1 MEQLVRLV
9 EVSKRYGE
17 KIAVDQVSFS
27 IPPGQVMGLLGP
39 NGAGK
44 TSIIRMITTITQPDA
59 GRILFQ
65 NQPLSDKH
73 QSAIGYLPEERGL
86 YKQMFVGEHLIYLA
100 RLKGMEK
107 AAARS
112 AAGEWLEK
120 LQLSA
125 RWGQRVEELSKGLQ
139 QQVQFIA
146 TVMHSPALI
155 ILDEPFSG
163 LDPVNASRLKEEIL
177 RLRDEGAAIILS
189 THRMEQAE
197 SICQQIVLINQ
208 GKNILSGELSTIQTF
223 GQPVRYAITY
233 EGIWPAMPDE
243 SVYKF
248 LFPRPGC
255 ASAQLPDAVRPA
267 ELISYLIHKGIDI
280 QSFTREIPSLNE
292 IFIRLVNDK

>member
-1 MEQLVRLV
+1 MEHLVRLV

-17 KIAVDQVSFS
+17 KTAVNQVSLS
-27 IPPGQVMGLLGP
+27 IPAGQIMGLLGP

-59 GRILFQ
+59 GRIFFQ
-65 NQPLSDKH
+65 EEPLSDKH

-107 AAARS
+107 AAARN

-146 TVMHSPALI
+146 TVMHQPALI

-208 GKNILSGELSTIQTF
+208 GNNILSGELSAIQAY
-223 GQPVRYAITY
+223 GQPKRYAITY
-233 EGIWPAMPDE
+233 AGTWPTLPELIDY
-243 SVYKF
+243 S
-248 LFPRPGC
+248 LHSPRPGC
-255 ASAQLPDAVRPA
+255 TLVELPDAMRPV
-267 ELISYLIHKGIDI
+267 ELIAFLIEKGIDI

>member
-1 MEQLVRLV
+1 MEQLVRLL

-17 KIAVDQVSFS
+17 KTAVDQVSFS
-27 IPPGQVMGLLGP
+27 IPPGQIMGLLGP

-44 TSIIRMITTITQPDA
+44 TSIIRMITTITQPDT

-65 NQPLSDKH
+65 DEPLSDKH

-107 AAARS
+107 AAARN

-146 TVMHSPALI
+146 TVMHRPALI

-223 GQPVRYAITY
+223 GQPRRYAIAY
-233 EGIWPAMPDE
+233 EGTWPAQPGE
-243 SVYKF
+243 IPYS
-248 LFPRPGC
+248 LHFPRPGLVL
-255 ASAQLPDAVRPA
+255 AELPDAVRPA
-267 ELISYLIHKGIDI
+267 ELISNLIEKGIDI

-292 IFIRLVNDK
+292 IFIRLVNHK

>member
-1 MEQLVRLV
+1 MEHLVRLV

-17 KIAVDQVSFS
+17 KTAVNHVSLS
-27 IPPGQVMGLLGP
+27 IPAGQIMGLLGP

-59 GRILFQ
+59 GRIFFRED
-65 NQPLSDKH
+65 PLSDKH

-107 AAARS
+107 AAARN

-146 TVMHSPALI
+146 TVMHKPALI

-208 GKNILSGELSTIQTF
+208 GNNILSGELSAIQAY
-223 GQPVRYAITY
+223 GQPKRYAITY
-233 EGIWPAMPDE
+233 NGTWPTLPELAAY
-243 SVYKF
+243 S
-248 LFPRPGC
+248 LHFPRSGC
-255 ASAQLPDAVRPA
+255 ALAELPDTMRPA
-267 ELISYLIHKGIDI
+267 EFIALLIEKEIDI